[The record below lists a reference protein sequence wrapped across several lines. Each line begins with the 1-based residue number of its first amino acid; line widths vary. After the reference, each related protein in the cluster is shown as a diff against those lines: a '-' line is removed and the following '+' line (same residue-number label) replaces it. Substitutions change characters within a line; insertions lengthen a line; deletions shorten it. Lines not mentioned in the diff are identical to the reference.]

1 MRQALESLKPDQ
13 PIGRGGRIGLGLI
26 AAVFVGFFFYTVHQE
41 AGRYP
46 GKGDLDVFLR
56 AGWAAREGQSLYTVT
71 DGHGFHY
78 LYPPLFADL
87 LIPLADPPPKAT
99 PAQNAF
105 TLPYWASAAIYYWLS
120 VGFLFAALHII
131 ATTLERISPRGPP
144 PVRSHAWWALRTWP
158 MLAAFSWV
166 GDGIGRGQATPLVL
180 LLLSGVIWFMAR
192 NRKLIAGGVL
202 GFVGVLKLFPLYL
215 LIYPAWRFDKKMI
228 LGSVAGLIVAIVLP
242 FAIMG
247 PTAAAGAY
255 HEFIFDRMVGEASG
269 HGDPTVSG
277 ELHGT
282 NSSIQAFEYIAYNTL
297 HPNAHERSRLP
308 PKPYFIAHIAIAGAV
323 TLLALWMMRRRGD
336 ALSEIL
342 YFAALAQ
349 LMVPILPVSRPHY
362 FALEIL
368 AFAPLLAA
376 EWERRQAGLWPGW
389 PLMTLGLVNVVI
401 GLLVALGQRQVIDF
415 GLTTYAALALAAMA
429 MVAARRRTLGIE
441 AEAKLAPIAAPA

>member
-1 MRQALESLKPDQ
+1 MRQALESLKRDQ
-13 PIGRGGRIGLGLI
+13 PIGRRGRIGLGLM
-26 AAVFVGFFFYTVHQE
+26 AAVFVVFSFYTVHLE
-41 AGRYP
+41 THRYP

-56 AGWAAREGQSLYTVT
+56 AGWAAREGQSLYKVT

-78 LYPPLFADL
+78 LYTPLFADML
-87 LIPLADPPPKAT
+87 TPLADPPPDAT
-99 PAQNAF
+99 PAQKTF
-105 TLPYWASAAIYYWLS
+105 MLPYKASATIYYWLS
-120 VGFLFAALHII
+120 VVCLFGALHII
-131 ATTLERISPRGPP
+131 ATSLERISPLGEPP
-144 PVRSHAWWALRTWP
+144 TGSRAWWALRTWP

-180 LLLSGVIWFMAR
+180 LLLSGVVWFMAR
-192 NRKLIAGGVL
+192 NRKLAAGAVL

-215 LIYPAWRFDKKMI
+215 LIYPVWRFDRKMI
-228 LGSVAGLIVAIVLP
+228 LGAAAGLLAAIILP

-282 NSSIQAFEYIAYNTL
+282 NSSIQAFEYVAYNTL
-297 HPNAHERSRLP
+297 HPDARDRSRLP
-308 PKPYFIAHIAIAGAV
+308 PRPYFIAHIAIAGLV
-323 TLLALWMMRRRGD
+323 TLAAIWMMRRRGD

-362 FALEIL
+362 FTLEIL
-368 AFAPLLAA
+368 AFAPLLMA
-376 EWERRQAGLWPGW
+376 EWEQRRRGLWPGW
-389 PLMTLGLVNVVI
+389 PLMTLGIVNMVI

-429 MVAARRRTLGIE
+429 MTTARRRALGAQ
-441 AEAKLAPIAAPA
+441 AEPRLTPVAVA